1 MSNGVQKFRGALPQP
16 LLKRMRL
23 RIKEVKGRD
32 LYKNKPEDVN
42 YKKSSLQKTQ
52 MMTHLII

>member
-1 MSNGVQKFRGALPQP
+1 MSDGVQKVRGALPQP

-32 LYKNKPEDVN
+32 LYNYQKNKRKN
-42 YKKSSLQKTQ
+42 KLT
-52 MMTHLII
+52 